1 MTYLP
6 DPQKK
11 PEEVATPEEEP
22 RVFAL
27 GKMFYQQRIDKKKNA
42 EIAKRNR
49 ERLQN
54 PNLFPQV
61 PKNFP

>member
-1 MTYLP
+1 M
-6 DPQKK
+6 QKK
-11 PEEVATPEEEP
+11 SSEVAPAIPEEER

-27 GKMFYQQRIDKKKNA
+27 QRTFYQQRIDKKRNA
-42 EIAKRNR
+42 EIARRNR

-61 PKNFP
+61 PKGLP

>member
-1 MTYLP
+1 M
-6 DPQKK
+6 QKK
-11 PEEVATPEEEP
+11 SSEAAPATPEEEP

-27 GKMFYQQRIDKKKNA
+27 QRTFYQQRIDKKRNA
-42 EIAKRNR
+42 EIARRNR

-61 PKNFP
+61 PKGLP

>member
-1 MTYLP
+1 M
-6 DPQKK
+6 QKK
-11 PEEVATPEEEP
+11 PEEALTPEEEP

-27 GKMFYQQRIDKKKNA
+27 VKAFYQQRIDKKRNA
-42 EIAKRNR
+42 DIAKRNR

-61 PKNFP
+61 PKNFPWQKTL

>member
-1 MTYLP
+1 M
-6 DPQKK
+6 QKESSEAA
-11 PEEVATPEEEP
+11 PATPEEEP

-27 GKMFYQQRIDKKKNA
+27 QRTFYQQRIDKKRNA
-42 EIAKRNR
+42 EIARRNR

-61 PKNFP
+61 PKGLP